1 MLQDSINVYLH
12 PLLKA
17 KLFPVTKSVLSKE
30 LPSYFMPVFIEL
42 LSLSAAPLETG
53 IFQASGWDRWWYPY
67 GGPVFIHMY
76 LLTTYVFVYMCVYL
90 LNT

>member
-1 MLQDSINVYLH
+1 MLEYSINVYLH

-42 LSLSAAPLETG
+42 LSVSPAPLETG
-53 IFQASGWDRWWYPY
+53 IFQASGWDRWWYHMGVLFVY
-67 GGPVFIHMY
+67 ICIYLLHMY
-76 LLTTYVFVYMCVYL
+76 LYTCVFTY
-90 LNT
+90 